1 MQHATCNSIYTT
13 TPLRWRELHLF
24 YLFIYLLKKYNC
36 TIIIKHL
43 HVYKCSHGL
52 VQGVRPVHTFI
63 QAFIFVYDTVAFGSL
78 HRMVRADDE

>member
-1 MQHATCNSIYTT
+1 MQHATHATIYTT

-24 YLFIYLLKKYNC
+24 NLLKKYNYLQHIYFL
-36 TIIIKHL
+36 IIIKHL

-63 QAFIFVYDTVAFGSL
+63 QACLFFLTTVAFGSL
-78 HRMVRADDE
+78 H

>member
-1 MQHATCNSIYTT
+1 MQHSTHATIYTT

-24 YLFIYLLKKYNC
+24 NLLKKYNVQLK
-36 TIIIKHL
+36 TTHLFFNNLIKQHL

-63 QAFIFVYDTVAFGSL
+63 QAYLFFLTTVAFGSL
-78 HRMVRADDE
+78 H